1 MVDLEGARALARGLT
16 SLAAA
21 AEAAFERRDRAA
33 AAAVRGWTGP
43 LGLELARR
51 TAAEA
56 EEGRAVVAEL
66 RAEAAGWFGVAARA
80 EDGGLVGGPW

>member
-1 MVDLEGARALARGLT
+1 MVDVEGARALARGLS

-21 AEAAFERRDRAA
+21 VEAAFERRDRAA
-33 AAAVRGWTGP
+33 AAAVRSWTGP

-56 EEGRAVVAEL
+56 EDGRAIVAEL
-66 RAEAAGWFGVAARA
+66 RAEAAGWLTAAARA
-80 EDGGLVGGPW
+80 EDGWLVGGPW